1 MKQVFIYKNGILQK
15 ICCIV
20 NKLVCLLIV
29 FVLVATT
36 GLMAQTPTTVSK
48 STNTIQKSGAVIDSL
63 SVNSVYQ
70 PVSLSPKTHIVDWAI
85 NIDETSVDGTRYAF
99 YKLYLSSLAA
109 TYSLFVPTDE
119 YFTKCIDPIAY
130 GQDVQ
135 GVLKFWYNTR
145 TAAVNATVYRYNKST
160 GVIGDSVAL
169 ITNSAFLQN
178 RLWKILDSHIVVG
191 NVESGNNYYVTKAND
206 IVKISGTG
214 VSLNVQGGND
224 LVNNTVARTTDYYQQ
239 TNGST
244 YFLDK
249 PIEPA
254 LKSVYNILS
263 NTPQFYE
270 FFTLLNGVPE
280 TSVQQV
286 FAIQGV
292 DSRVKF
298 FNAYQYTVYVP
309 TNDAIKTA
317 IANNT
322 IKNWAT
328 INAMPNGAPKTAEVD
343 KLIRFLKYHFQDKAV
358 FVGNQTLNG
367 IYPTATLKTDNT
379 VTRFGTAKN
388 KFLKVGVAGGATGL
402 TITAE
407 SGVTAHVIKSDG
419 LYNIIAKDYVFAALP
434 SKYKNVDGTGNLS
447 GALFNTSL
455 ITSSS
460 STVIH
465 QIDNLLTFE

>member
-1 MKQVFIYKNGILQK
+1 MRN
-15 ICCIV
+15 ICCDV
-20 NKLVCLLIV
+20 NKLACLLIV
-29 FVLVATT
+29 FVAVAATD
-36 GLMAQTPTTVSK
+36 LAAQTATTVSMP
-48 STNTIQKSGAVIDSL
+48 TNTIQKSGAVTDSL
-63 SVNSVYQ
+63 SVNSVYK
-70 PVSLSPKTHIVDWAI
+70 PVSLSPKTRIVDWAI
-85 NIDETSVDGTRYAF
+85 NIGETSIDGSRFAF

-119 YFTKCIDPIAY
+119 YFIKYIDPIAY

-135 GVLKFWYNTR
+135 GVLKFWYNTK

-169 ITNSAFLQN
+169 ITNSTFLQN
-178 RLWKILDSHIVVG
+178 RLWKLLDSHIVVG
-191 NVESGNNYYVTKAND
+191 NVESGNSYYVSRAND
-206 IVKISGTG
+206 IVKIAGTG
-214 VSLNVQGGND
+214 AMLNVQGGGD
-224 LVNNTVARTTDYYQQ
+224 LVNNTVAHTTDYYPQS
-239 TNGST
+239 NGNT

-249 PIEPA
+249 PIDTA

-263 NTPQFYE
+263 NTPQFEE
-270 FFTLLNGVPE
+270 FFTLLNAVPE
-280 TSVQQV
+280 TSVQQI

-328 INAMPNGAPKTAEVD
+328 INAMPDGAPKTAEVD
-343 KLIRFLKYHFQDKAV
+343 KLIRFLKYHFQDNAV
-358 FVGNQTLNG
+358 FVDNQTVNG

-379 VTRFGTAKN
+379 ATRFGTAQT
-388 KFLKVGVAGGATGL
+388 KFLKVGVTGGATGL
-402 TITAE
+402 TITTE

-419 LYNIIAKDYVFAALP
+419 LYNIIAKDYVFCQKTNRL
-434 SKYKNVDGTGNLS
+434 
-447 GALFNTSL
+447 
-455 ITSSS
+455 
-460 STVIH
+460 
-465 QIDNLLTFE
+465 